1 MSLIKQIISLLENH
15 HKKGKTLSKTEVLS
29 ILESVKDVTEHKK
42 TISSLIFFFSTLK
55 DDNNLKLN
63 TLTTREEQVLYYV
76 GNGEKS
82 SAIASI
88 LKLSTSTIETHR
100 KNIIKKLQLVGKGK
114 LIEYAILNNLQQ
126 RTHLSKSD
134 DEKLKLYDA

>member
-1 MSLIKQIISLLENH
+1 MSLVKQIISLLENH

-42 TISSLIFFFSTLK
+42 TINSLIFFFSTLK
-55 DDNNLKLN
+55 DDNNITLN
-63 TLTTREEQVLYYV
+63 TLTKREQQVLYYV
-76 GNGEKS
+76 GNGKKS
-82 SAIASI
+82 AAIATI
-88 LKLSTSTIETHR
+88 LKLSMSTIETHR

-126 RTHLSKSD
+126 KKYLSKSD
-134 DEKLKLYDA
+134 DDKT